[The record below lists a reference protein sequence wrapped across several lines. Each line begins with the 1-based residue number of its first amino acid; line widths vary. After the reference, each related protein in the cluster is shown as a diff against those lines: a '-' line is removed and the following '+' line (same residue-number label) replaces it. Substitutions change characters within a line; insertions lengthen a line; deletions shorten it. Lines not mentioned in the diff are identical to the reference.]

1 MALPSDLATKIE
13 VAINSSNIDVFRTTF
28 EDIFNNPFFKDC
40 VKSLG
45 PLGYMISGLSCL
57 YILPV
62 IITPDQHSD
71 SEQVEKKEDIAN
83 PALEDVA
90 DDHLW
95 SEDEIM
101 STPLSP
107 PVNFIWQT
115 AEVERGMLPQYA
127 TFTIQEVKERAA
139 VQLLTARFAN
149 SGLLAEFQR
158 MRPIHMEHT
167 TLARSSGITI
177 QAMQIL
183 LFKDFFKDILTFSG
197 NNRFRTPLH
206 PHPMFVQGMVVN
218 LQRIIY
224 DFCVAGSGMQA
235 VYACRNRNYTDYMT
249 GVCYLHLFK
258 MLFGMAKTMLKLVKQ
273 IPIPKSKIEGMIRFL
288 SRIMFVKLSSDGV
301 NDVVNFIFD
310 LNTLADTMSSRDP
323 PERIVRKFTRII
335 NRMDSTALNLYHH
348 TFPML
353 FTGDEGEYTFIWLQE
368 LLLQKIV
375 IPTRYDWD
383 KTSKDLQQRI
393 SRKQSKHHHIPSR
406 LPTVDNPGRGRSR
419 TPSSRKT
426 LDGPT
431 SQTPHQLGH
440 GGSNKKKGS
449 SKKSKKFKKSGHNKK
464 VRANKKSRR
473 SNKYKNT

>member
-1 MALPSDLATKIE
+1 MVLPTGLDPTLEANIEAAIKLSD
-13 VAINSSNIDVFRTTF
+13 INRFRTTF
-28 EDIFNNPFFKDC
+28 QEIFTNPFFKDC

-90 DDHLW
+90 VVVDDHLW
-95 SEDEIM
+95 SEDEEM

-127 TFTIQEVKERAA
+127 TFTIQPVQERAA

-197 NNRFRTPLH
+197 FRTPLH

-258 MLFGMAKTMLKLVKQ
+258 MLFGMAKKLLNPPILIDRARIHTM
-273 IPIPKSKIEGMIRFL
+273 ISFL
-288 SRIMFVKLSSDGV
+288 SRSMFVKLSSDGV
-301 NDVVNFIFD
+301 NDVVKFIFD
-310 LNTLADTMSSRDP
+310 LNTLADTMSSRVP
-323 PERIVRKFTRII
+323 TPERIVEKFTRII
-335 NRMDSTALNLYHH
+335 NRMDSTSLNSYHH

-440 GGSNKKKGS
+440 G
-449 SKKSKKFKKSGHNKK
+449 
-464 VRANKKSRR
+464 
-473 SNKYKNT
+473 